1 MPCAWF
7 ECYAL
12 SKLGRCCYWYHVVPG
27 NNSECVFEQ
36 HQKVILRGV
45 VYDPHNMSVGLNGSV
60 KWYRS
65 RSLDLITNED
75 VTDEYDVDVT
85 YSVYPVSHGD
95 LAGLFKDT
103 YILTIQKTS
112 SSDNGYYWYR
122 ITDNESCSAPSPYV
136 YVNVSVISTVST
148 ENSSCPSVSYQECA
162 SVTICDTQSI
172 ITSSTTTLHS
182 LHNLNHSSSIHLT
195 SSAIVQAS
203 SQAKAGICMTKPD
216 TEYPE
221 FIACLGV
228 TIPTA
233 GFVLILTILFIC
245 CAGIY
250 VCRRKK
256 SKQKSELKHIFV
268 SLNFDGIKNIDNL
281 DLVFVTLKHDLNL
294 NSH

>member
-1 MPCAWF
+1 M
-7 ECYAL
+7 Y
-12 SKLGRCCYWYHVVPG
+12 VPR
-27 NNSECVFEQ
+27 NIS
-36 HQKVILRGV
+36 I
-45 VYDPHNMSVGLNGSV
+45 SLNGSV

-65 RSLDLITNED
+65 RSLDLVTNED
-75 VTDEYDVDVT
+75 VTDKYEAKVS
-85 YSVYPVSHGD
+85 YSGLPFPEGVNV
-95 LAGLFKDT
+95 GLFRDT
-103 YILTIQKTS
+103 YTLIIRNTS
-112 SSDNGYYWYR
+112 SSDKGYYWYR

-148 ENSSCPSVSYQECA
+148 ENSSCPSVSYRECA

-182 LHNLNHSSSIHLT
+182 LHNLNHSSLIHLT

-216 TEYPE
+216 AEYPE

-256 SKQKSELKHIFV
+256 SKQKSE
-268 SLNFDGIKNIDNL
+268 
-281 DLVFVTLKHDLNL
+281 
-294 NSH
+294 